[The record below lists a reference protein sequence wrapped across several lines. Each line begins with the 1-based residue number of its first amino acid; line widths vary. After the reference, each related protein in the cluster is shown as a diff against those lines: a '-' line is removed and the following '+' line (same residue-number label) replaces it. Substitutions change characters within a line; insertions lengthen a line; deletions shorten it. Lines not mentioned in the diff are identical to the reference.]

1 MGCALK
7 TPSKFHSFTLFK
19 MTFELATAL
28 LNRATNGTEV
38 LAVLDTISADVEQED
53 NTPTMEEI
61 QF

>member
-1 MGCALK
+1 
-7 TPSKFHSFTLFK
+7 

-53 NTPTMEEI
+53 KTPTMEEI